1 MTGAK
6 RKKEIVRI
14 FTFPEIK
21 TISFLLLLRERIKK
35 GNFVS
40 WTRLENLKKMNGS
53 DLTFLGQRIEV

>member
-14 FTFPEIK
+14 FTFPEK
-21 TISFLLLLRERIKK
+21 TTISFLLLLREKIKK

-40 WTRLENLKKMNGS
+40 WTRIENLKKINLS